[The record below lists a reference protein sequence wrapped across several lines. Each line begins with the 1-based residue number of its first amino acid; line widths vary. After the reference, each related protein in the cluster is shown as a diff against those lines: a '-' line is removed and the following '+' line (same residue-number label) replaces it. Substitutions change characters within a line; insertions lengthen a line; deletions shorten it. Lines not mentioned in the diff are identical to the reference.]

1 LKPIAHLG
9 PKIWRGRA
17 HRLSPESIVFSNPLF
32 RVSFS
37 LLSPKLQGLKNM
49 YLIVIG
55 WLYVTLLMALAE
67 AFSSQGT
74 VLGAIITFVFYG
86 LLPMALVV
94 YLMGTPLR
102 RKAIRRQDEQAR
114 QDFLSGQT
122 DSTLEPDAGRQA
134 AALPEAAAVPAVG
147 KEER

>member
-1 LKPIAHLG
+1 
-9 PKIWRGRA
+9 
-17 HRLSPESIVFSNPLF
+17 
-32 RVSFS
+32 
-37 LLSPKLQGLKNM
+37 M
-49 YLIVIG
+49 YLIVIA

-67 AFSSQGT
+67 AFSTQGS

-114 QDFLSGQT
+114 QEFLSSQT
-122 DSTLEPDAGRQA
+122 DSAVQPDAGRHA
-134 AALPEAAAVPAVG
+134 AALPEASTIPAVR

>member
-1 LKPIAHLG
+1 
-9 PKIWRGRA
+9 
-17 HRLSPESIVFSNPLF
+17 
-32 RVSFS
+32 
-37 LLSPKLQGLKNM
+37 M

-67 AFSSQGT
+67 AFSSQGS

-102 RKAIRRQDEQAR
+102 RKAIRQQEQEAK
-114 QDFLSGQT
+114 QEAASGPLQP
-122 DSTLEPDAGRQA
+122 DSAVQPDAGGHA
-134 AALPEAAAVPAVG
+134 AALTEVAAVPAMG
-147 KEER
+147 KEDR

>member
-1 LKPIAHLG
+1 
-9 PKIWRGRA
+9 
-17 HRLSPESIVFSNPLF
+17 
-32 RVSFS
+32 
-37 LLSPKLQGLKNM
+37 M

-67 AFSSQGT
+67 AFSTQGS

-86 LLPMALVV
+86 LLPMGLLV

-114 QDFLSGQT
+114 QEFLSSQT
-122 DSTLEPDAGRQA
+122 DSAVQPDAGRHA
-134 AALPEAAAVPAVG
+134 SALPESAAVPAVG

>member
-1 LKPIAHLG
+1 
-9 PKIWRGRA
+9 
-17 HRLSPESIVFSNPLF
+17 
-32 RVSFS
+32 
-37 LLSPKLQGLKNM
+37 M
-49 YLIVIG
+49 YLIVIA

-67 AFSSQGT
+67 AFSTQGS

-102 RKAIRRQDEQAR
+102 RKAIRRQEEQDR
-114 QDFLSGQT
+114 QEADSSQS
-122 DSTLEPDAGRQA
+122 DSTRQPDAGGHA

-147 KEER
+147 EEKR

>member
-1 LKPIAHLG
+1 VL
-9 PKIWRGRA
+9 
-17 HRLSPESIVFSNPLF
+17 IVCLLNPLFFSNPLF

-37 LLSPKLQGLKNM
+37 LLSPKLQGPKIM
-49 YLIVIG
+49 YLIVIA

-67 AFSSQGT
+67 AFSTQGS

-114 QDFLSGQT
+114 QEFLSSQT
-122 DSTLEPDAGRQA
+122 ESAAQPDAGRHA

>member
-1 LKPIAHLG
+1 
-9 PKIWRGRA
+9 
-17 HRLSPESIVFSNPLF
+17 
-32 RVSFS
+32 
-37 LLSPKLQGLKNM
+37 M

-67 AFSSQGT
+67 AFSSQGS

-102 RKAIRRQDEQAR
+102 RKAIHQQEQQAR
-114 QDFLSGQT
+114 QAAAVIQPGSEVQ
-122 DSTLEPDAGRQA
+122 PDTGGHAP
-134 AALPEAAAVPAVG
+134 ALPEAAAVPAVG
-147 KEER
+147 KKEL

>member
-1 LKPIAHLG
+1 
-9 PKIWRGRA
+9 
-17 HRLSPESIVFSNPLF
+17 
-32 RVSFS
+32 
-37 LLSPKLQGLKNM
+37 M
-49 YLIVIG
+49 YLIVIA

-67 AFSSQGT
+67 AFSTQGS

-102 RKAIRRQDEQAR
+102 RKAIHRQEEQVR
-114 QDFLSGQT
+114 QEAVSSQS
-122 DSTLEPDAGRQA
+122 DSTLQPDAGGHA

-147 KEER
+147 EEKR

>member
-1 LKPIAHLG
+1 
-9 PKIWRGRA
+9 
-17 HRLSPESIVFSNPLF
+17 
-32 RVSFS
+32 
-37 LLSPKLQGLKNM
+37 M

-86 LLPMALVV
+86 LLPMGLLV

-102 RKAIRRQDEQAR
+102 RKAIRRQEEQAR
-114 QDFLSGQT
+114 QEFLAIQT
-122 DSTLEPDAGRQA
+122 ESTIEPDAGRHA

>member
-1 LKPIAHLG
+1 
-9 PKIWRGRA
+9 
-17 HRLSPESIVFSNPLF
+17 
-32 RVSFS
+32 
-37 LLSPKLQGLKNM
+37 M

-86 LLPMALVV
+86 LLPTGLVV
-94 YLMGTPLR
+94 YLGGTPLR
-102 RKAIRRQDEQAR
+102 RKAIRRQEEQAR
-114 QDFLSGQT
+114 QEFLASQT
-122 DSTLEPDAGRQA
+122 NSNIEPDAGRHA